1 VTDHTTTGGAVPGN
15 TTTEGRGGGQHHD
28 RAAAAAGNAAND
40 DVTSLAARLVAE
52 VAGYGRSL
60 VAFSGGVD
68 SSVALAAAVRALGP
82 EDTAAVTAVSPSLPA
97 AELAAARA
105 FCAALGVAHHTPATG
120 ELDVADYRRNDPRR
134 CYFCK
139 SVLLDTARELAA
151 TLRFAA
157 VITGTNAS
165 DVSAGFRPGIRA
177 AAERGARTPL
187 ADLGLTK
194 PSVRAI
200 ARLWRLGTWDK
211 PAAPCLASR
220 VAYGITVTP
229 ARLARIERAE
239 AAVRSR
245 LRARGHA
252 VRDLRVRD
260 LGEAVRLEVDAEAVS
275 HARGDPGLP
284 GAIQAAGFGPVPVEV
299 RAFRSGSLNESLDD
313 PRRWRDA

>member
-1 VTDHTTTGGAVPGN
+1 VKSGDTDA
-15 TTTEGRGGGQHHD
+15 
-28 RAAAAAGNAAND
+28 D
-40 DVTSLAARLVAE
+40 DVMSQAGRLLAE

-82 EDTAAVTAVSPSLPA
+82 DQAAAVTAVSPSLPA
-97 AELAAARA
+97 AELEAARSL
-105 FCAALGVAHHTPATG
+105 AAGLGVAHYTPLTR

-139 SVLLDTARELAA
+139 SVLLDTAREIAA
-151 TLRFAA
+151 DHGFE
-157 VITGTNAS
+157 VIVTGTNAS
-165 DVSAGFRPGIRA
+165 DVAGGFRPGIRA

-194 PSVRAI
+194 ASVRAI
-200 ARLWRLGTWDK
+200 ARLWELRTWDK

-239 AAVRSR
+239 GAVRSR
-245 LRARGHA
+245 LHARGHA

-260 LGEAVRLEVDAEAVS
+260 LGEKVRLELDAEAVDE
-275 HARGDPGLP
+275 ARDDPGLVS
-284 GAIQAAGFGPVPVEV
+284 AIRMAGFDGVPVDV
-299 RAFRSGSLNESLDD
+299 QAFRTGSLNELLDD

>member
-1 VTDHTTTGGAVPGN
+1 
-15 TTTEGRGGGQHHD
+15 
-28 RAAAAAGNAAND
+28 
-40 DVTSLAARLVAE
+40 VTSLAGRLLEE

-82 EDTAAVTAVSPSLPA
+82 GEAAAVTAVSPSLPA

-105 FCAALGVAHHTPATG
+105 FCAALGVAHYTPMTR

-151 TLRFAA
+151 SHHFAT

-165 DVSAGFRPGIRA
+165 DVTAGFRPGIRA

-200 ARLWRLGTWDK
+200 ARLWQLNTWDK
-211 PAAPCLASR
+211 PAAACLASR

-239 AAVRSR
+239 AAVRRR
-245 LRARGHA
+245 LQARGCA

-260 LGEAVRLEVDAEAVS
+260 LGETVRLELDADAVPQ
-275 HARGDPGLP
+275 ARGDPDLLS
-284 GAIQAAGFGPVPVEV
+284 AIGAAGFGGAAVDVQP
-299 RAFRSGSLNESLDD
+299 FRTGSLNELLDD